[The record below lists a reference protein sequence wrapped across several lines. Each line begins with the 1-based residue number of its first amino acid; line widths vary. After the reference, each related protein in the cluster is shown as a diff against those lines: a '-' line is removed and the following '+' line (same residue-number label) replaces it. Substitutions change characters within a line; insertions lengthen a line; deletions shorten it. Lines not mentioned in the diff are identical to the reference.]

1 MHTHL
6 YTRTYTSIIYIHRST
21 HLNVPQYLNISILK
35 QHIRYKIWTK
45 SYLDLCLYDQLHFSL
60 LEANAS
66 SDSSS
71 LLFNLL
77 RNKSKDKIVS
87 QIPVGNCS
95 KSFTYERKLLYF
107 TFQSQFCKNKWYTE
121 KVQTFLLSGY
131 RRILRKT
138 SMKACHS
145 SGGERH
151 CSSFTW
157 YFLKSA
163 ESSFM

>member
-21 HLNVPQYLNISILK
+21 HLNVPQYLNIPILK

-107 TFQSQFCKNKWYTE
+107 TFQSQFCKNK
-121 KVQTFLLSGY
+121 
-131 RRILRKT
+131 
-138 SMKACHS
+138 
-145 SGGERH
+145 
-151 CSSFTW
+151 
-157 YFLKSA
+157 
-163 ESSFM
+163 